1 MKTFFV
7 GVDEVGRGCIAGP
20 VVAAAVILKKKE
32 ILSLKDSK
40 LLSPKKRKILSEDIK
55 RNCIEY
61 SIAKVSSKKI
71 DKINIRQASLL
82 AMKMAVE
89 KLKKRN
95 IEVIVDGVDKIDTS
109 YKCKAIIKADSIYRE
124 VMAASIIA
132 KVYRDEFMEDLDRKY
147 PQYLFGK
154 HKGYPTKDHLH
165 ALRKFGSIGEH
176 RKTFGPVKILN
187 E

>member
-40 LLSPKKRKILSEDIK
+40 LLSPKKRKLLSEDIK

-71 DKINIRQASLL
+71 DKIKPLNTCCV
-82 AMKMAVE
+82 K
-89 KLKKRN
+89 
-95 IEVIVDGVDKIDTS
+95 TS
-109 YKCKAIIKADSIYRE
+109 WKSRTSANSNKSWDIFTYR
-124 VMAASIIA
+124 AA
-132 KVYRDEFMEDLDRKY
+132 
-147 PQYLFGK
+147 
-154 HKGYPTKDHLH
+154 HC
-165 ALRKFGSIGEH
+165 
-176 RKTFGPVKILN
+176 
-187 E
+187 

>member
-1 MKTFFV
+1 MFLKGFDKQLI
-7 GVDEVGRGCIAGP
+7 GVIKGDEKVP
-20 VVAAAVILKKKE
+20 
-32 ILSLKDSK
+32 
-40 LLSPKKRKILSEDIK
+40 
-55 RNCIEY
+55 
-61 SIAKVSSKKI
+61 SIS
-71 DKINIRQASLL
+71 
-82 AMKMAVE
+82 
-89 KLKKRN
+89 
-95 IEVIVDGVDKIDTS
+95 
-109 YKCKAIIKADSIYRE
+109 
-124 VMAASIIA
+124 AASIIA

>member
-89 KLKKRN
+89 KLNKRN
-95 IEVIVDGVDKIDTS
+95 IEVVVDGVDKIDTS
-109 YKCKAIIKADSIYRE
+109 
-124 VMAASIIA
+124 
-132 KVYRDEFMEDLDRKY
+132 
-147 PQYLFGK
+147 
-154 HKGYPTKDHLH
+154 HK
-165 ALRKFGSIGEH
+165 
-176 RKTFGPVKILN
+176 
-187 E
+187 

>member
-7 GVDEVGRGCIAGP
+7 GVDEVGRGSIAGP
-20 VVAAAVILKKKE
+20 VVAAAIILKKKE

-40 LLSPKKRKILSEDIK
+40 LLSSKKRQILSEDIK
-55 RNCIEY
+55 KNCVDY
-61 SIAKVSSKKI
+61 AIAEVSSKKI

-89 KLKKRN
+89 KLKKKN
-95 IEVIVDGVDKIDTS
+95 IEVVVDGVDKIDIS
-109 YKCKAIIKADSIYRE
+109 QKCKAIVKADNIYKE

-132 KVYRDEFMEDLDRKY
+132 KVYRDELMTDLDKKY
-147 PQYLFGK
+147 PQYLFAK

-165 ALRKFGSIGEH
+165 ALKKFGSIEEH
-176 RKTFGPVKILN
+176 RKTFGPIKKLN

>member
-1 MKTFFV
+1 M
-7 GVDEVGRGCIAGP
+7 GRGCIAGP

-89 KLKKRN
+89 KLNKRN
-95 IEVIVDGVDKIDTS
+95 IEVVVDGVDKIDTS
-109 YKCKAIIKADSIYRE
+109 HKCKAVIKADSIYKE

-176 RKTFGPVKILN
+176 RKTFGPVKTLN